1 MADVD
6 LWLLAGQS
14 NAQGNPPG
22 KPAPGF
28 NIWGWEAAPTN
39 RFPSQA
45 LEWESGFGVIPL
57 ADGRETGWTGV
68 KYKAIPGSAWPAF
81 FNYYCRYTTNK
92 QVLVRGAI
100 GGTSVLYENT
110 NPQNGDWDTNNPT
123 VDRRRFTALIGRA
136 ASAISAIQISDTI
149 VSVNV
154 LWHGGERDALIG
166 NGLGTPLGN
175 TANSQFFT
183 EFKDLLPRFRT
194 AMTPLLGST
203 LANDL
208 KMYVAL
214 IGEPDFAATGSQY
227 TAYEP
232 ELDAV
237 RAFQDQACTDVDGMD
252 AAYRDCVNFP
262 GWGLMSQK
270 DYIHYSQPGYNRM
283 GEGMAN
289 YITLDQGLTELIP
302 VGPTVIVSPLPNRLK
317 ELDPDY
323 PPPLPRTFATPG
335 TFLWEVPAG
344 VTSLTMD
351 CEGAGGGGGHG
362 QALIKGGAG
371 GGGAYSQAPA
381 VAVTPGEMLEI
392 IVGAP
397 GAAGASSAGADDG
410 QAGGFSQVKRVS
422 DGTILC
428 KAMGGGGGDTG
439 NPAIDGAGG
448 AAASG
453 VGTTKTSGQNG
464 GVSGVD
470 NGGNGAAPLGGAGGA
485 GPGPN
490 DGVAPGGGGAGAA
503 AGGTNFGGNGA
514 RGVVILS

>member
-28 NIWGWEAAPTN
+28 NIWGYEAAPQN
-39 RFPSQA
+39 RFPAQA
-45 LEWESGFGVIPL
+45 LEWENGFGIIPL
-57 ADGRETGWTGV
+57 ADGRETGWLGV
-68 KYKAIPGSAWPAF
+68 KYKAIPGSAWPSF

-123 VDRRRFTALIGRA
+123 VDRRRFTALINRA
-136 ASAISAIQISDTI
+136 QSAINAIEVADTI

-166 NGLGTPLGN
+166 NGLGTPMGEPS
-175 TANSQFFT
+175 TSMFYT
-183 EFKDLLPRFRT
+183 EFVDLLARFRT
-194 AMTPLLGST
+194 ALDPMLGGT
-203 LANDL
+203 LAADL

-214 IGEPDFAATGSQY
+214 IGKPDYSGIGANYLQY
-227 TAYEP
+227 DA

-237 RAFQDQACTDVDGMD
+237 RALQVAACAATDGME
-252 AAYRDCVNFP
+252 AAYVECVDFP
-262 GWGLMSQK
+262 ALGLMSQK
-270 DYIHYSQPGYNRM
+270 DHVHYSQPGYNRM

-289 YITLDQGLTELIP
+289 FITTDQGLSELVP
-302 VGPTVIVSPLPNRLK
+302 VGPQVVVSPLPNRLK
-317 ELDPDY
+317 DLDPDY

-335 TFLWEVPAG
+335 TYSFIVPDG
-344 VTSLTMD
+344 VTSITMQ

-362 QALIKGGAG
+362 QALIKGATG
-371 GGGAYSQAPA
+371 GGGAYSESPA
-381 VAVTPGEMLEI
+381 VAVTPGEELEI
-392 IVGAP
+392 IVGAG
-397 GAAGASSAGADDG
+397 GARGASSAGGDDG

-439 NPAIDGAGG
+439 NPALDGAGG
-448 AAASG
+448 DAASG

-470 NGGNGAAPLGGAGGA
+470 NGGNGAAPLGGAGA
-485 GPGPN
+485 VGPGAI
-490 DGVAPGGGGAGAA
+490 DGTAPGGGGAGAA
-503 AGGTNFGGNGA
+503 AGGSNFGGNGA